1 MIDNDN
7 LFLGKNYL
15 SDHLEYNYYYENQ
28 YGNSMS

>member
-1 MIDNDN
+1 MIDYDN

-15 SDHLEYNYYYENQ
+15 SDHLEYNDYGNQ